1 MKIREGLKRIVDILL
16 SLITLPLILPL
27 MAACGVLIRLDS
39 PGPVFF
45 RQDRLGRSHKP
56 FRVIKLR
63 TMVQGAEKMGAGL
76 YAEQDDPRYTR
87 MGLLLRRFSLD
98 ELPQVFNVL
107 QGTMSIVGPRP
118 LPAEIVEQ
126 YQAEYQVIL
135 RVRPGITG
143 LSQVSG
149 RNELPRSRRLQLD
162 MYYAENWSLSLDL
175 QILWETIAV
184 VATGAGQVNYQRRED
199 VER

>member
-184 VATGAGQVNYQRRED
+184 VATGAGQVNYQGRED